1 MGRGSREKPT
11 RLGKK
16 LLQIRKHLGFSQ
28 DGIVRALGLSLRL
41 TRNDISK
48 YERGVREPALPV
60 ILKYARAAGV
70 KVEELI
76 DDEMRLTIRKAPAR
90 NR

>member
-1 MGRGSREKPT
+1 MLHGDN
-11 RLGKK
+11 GKK

-28 DGIVRALGLSLRL
+28 DGIVRELGLSSRL

-76 DDEMRLTIRKAPAR
+76 DDEMRLTFRKAPSR

>member
-11 RLGKK
+11 KLGKK
-16 LLQIRKHLGFSQ
+16 LLEIRKRLGFSQ
-28 DGIVRALGLSLRL
+28 EGIVRAFGLSAKL

-48 YERGVREPALPV
+48 YERGVREPALQV

-76 DDEMRLTIRKAPAR
+76 DDDLRLTIRKAPAR